1 MIAEVVASEHFDL
14 GSALLFGSIAV
25 VGVAGAGLL
34 AGLET
39 GMYTL
44 SHVRLSIRAA
54 RGNLAAARL
63 AREYARPRRLL
74 CTLLVAN
81 ALSGWTASFGVSQ
94 IFHSLGFGPIE
105 AILLDLVVLVPVV
118 FLFGVLV
125 YQKKLLLIKQ
135 FSIKDYTT
143 SIFLG
148 FLNPFLYYI
157 IVFIA

>member
-1 MIAEVVASEHFDL
+1 MIAEVVAGEHLNL
-14 GSALLFGSIAV
+14 GSALFFGSIAV

-74 CTLLVAN
+74 CTLLVAH

-118 FLFGVLV
+118 FCLAKCCPRICFECMPTAGCRD
-125 YQKKLLLIKQ
+125 LL
-135 FSIKDYTT
+135 
-143 SIFLG
+143 G
-148 FLNPFLYYI
+148 C
-157 IVFIA
+157 